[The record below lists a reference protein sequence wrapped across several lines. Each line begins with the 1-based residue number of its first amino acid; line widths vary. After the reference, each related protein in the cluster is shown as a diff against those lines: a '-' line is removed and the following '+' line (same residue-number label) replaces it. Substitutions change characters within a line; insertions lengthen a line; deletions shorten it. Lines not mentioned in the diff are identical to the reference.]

1 MPGKTKSGISSHRNN
16 SEDEGSCA
24 AHKSIIDL
32 IDRLKLVNCNFYWT
46 QLDLTDISN

>member
-1 MPGKTKSGISSHRNN
+1 MLGINKSGISGHRNN

-32 IDRLKLVNCNFYWT
+32 IDRLKLVNFDRGWIHT
-46 QLDLTDISN
+46 LS